1 MKLGFSVNAFSNYT
15 LLDAIEKISK
25 TGYDGVEI
33 VLDIPHVFLPITMQ
47 KITQIKQSLIVNNV
61 NVTNLNSNTVL
72 GWSKNF
78 SGEKFEPSLSNTNE
92 KFRKWRLEYTKQSI
106 DLAENLN
113 CKSISITSGIQDLK
127 NSQLCLDLF
136 YDSLIQISEYA
147 EKKNILI
154 GIEYEPG
161 LLIDNSDKVWHLIS
175 KDFAGEKF
183 EPSLSNINQK
193 FRKWRLEYTKQSID
207 IAEYLN
213 SKSISITS
221 GLNDLNNSDL
231 CLNLFHNS
239 LIEIAEYAEKK
250 NISIAIEY
258 EPGLLIDNSDKVW
271 HLISKDFKNIGLN
284 LDTCHA
290 AVNQENLSDI
300 IQKFGKKIIHTHIS
314 DCKNNIHYH
323 LLPGEGK
330 IDFKKL
336 YDSLNYIGYSG
347 FLTAELYTYYQS
359 PEDAASKAF
368 NYLKNLIK

>member
-33 VLDIPHVFLPITMQ
+33 VLDTPHVFLPITME
-47 KITQIKQSLIVNNV
+47 KIAQIKQSLIVNNV

-136 YDSLIQISEYA
+136 YDSLIQISQYA

-161 LLIDNSDKVWHLIS
+161 LLIDNSNKVW
-175 KDFAGEKF
+175 
-183 EPSLSNINQK
+183 N
-193 FRKWRLEYTKQSID
+193 
-207 IAEYLN
+207 
-213 SKSISITS
+213 
-221 GLNDLNNSDL
+221 
-231 CLNLFHNS
+231 
-239 LIEIAEYAEKK
+239 
-250 NISIAIEY
+250 
-258 EPGLLIDNSDKVW
+258 
-271 HLISKDFKNIGLN
+271 LISKDFKNLGLN

-290 AVNQENLSDI
+290 VVNEENLSDI

-314 DCKNNIHYH
+314 DCKNKIHYH
-323 LLPGEGK
+323 LLPGEGE

-336 YDSLNYIGYSG
+336 YDSLNYISYSG
-347 FLTAELYTYYQS
+347 FLTAELYTYYEF

-368 NYLKNLIK
+368 IYLKNLIK

>member
-33 VLDIPHVFLPITMQ
+33 VLDTPHVFLPITME

-78 SGEKFEPSLSNTNE
+78 SGEKFEPSLSNTTE

-113 CKSISITSGIQDLK
+113 CNSISITSGIQDLK

-136 YDSLIQISEYA
+136 YDSLIQISQYA

-161 LLIDNSDKVWHLIS
+161 LLIDDSDKVW
-175 KDFAGEKF
+175 
-183 EPSLSNINQK
+183 N
-193 FRKWRLEYTKQSID
+193 
-207 IAEYLN
+207 
-213 SKSISITS
+213 
-221 GLNDLNNSDL
+221 
-231 CLNLFHNS
+231 
-239 LIEIAEYAEKK
+239 
-250 NISIAIEY
+250 
-258 EPGLLIDNSDKVW
+258 
-271 HLISKDFKNIGLN
+271 LISKDFKNIGLN

-290 AVNQENLSDI
+290 EVNEENLSEI
-300 IQKFGKKIIHTHIS
+300 IEKFGIDGGNGVFAGGGGGWVNAMLLLFSS
-314 DCKNNIHYH
+314 DIW
-323 LLPGEGK
+323 
-330 IDFKKL
+330 
-336 YDSLNYIGYSG
+336 
-347 FLTAELYTYYQS
+347 
-359 PEDAASKAF
+359 DAA
-368 NYLKNLIK
+368 

>member
-33 VLDIPHVFLPITMQ
+33 VLDTPHVFLPITME
-47 KITQIKQSLIVNNV
+47 KIAQIKQSLIVNNV

-136 YDSLIQISEYA
+136 YDSLIQISQYA

-161 LLIDNSDKVWHLIS
+161 LLIDNSNKVW
-175 KDFAGEKF
+175 
-183 EPSLSNINQK
+183 N
-193 FRKWRLEYTKQSID
+193 
-207 IAEYLN
+207 
-213 SKSISITS
+213 
-221 GLNDLNNSDL
+221 
-231 CLNLFHNS
+231 
-239 LIEIAEYAEKK
+239 
-250 NISIAIEY
+250 
-258 EPGLLIDNSDKVW
+258 
-271 HLISKDFKNIGLN
+271 LISKDFKNLGLN

-290 AVNQENLSDI
+290 AVNEENLSDI

-314 DCKNNIHYH
+314 DCKNKIHYH
-323 LLPGEGK
+323 LLPGEGE

-347 FLTAELYTYYQS
+347 FLTAELYTYYEF

-368 NYLKNLIK
+368 IYLKNLIK